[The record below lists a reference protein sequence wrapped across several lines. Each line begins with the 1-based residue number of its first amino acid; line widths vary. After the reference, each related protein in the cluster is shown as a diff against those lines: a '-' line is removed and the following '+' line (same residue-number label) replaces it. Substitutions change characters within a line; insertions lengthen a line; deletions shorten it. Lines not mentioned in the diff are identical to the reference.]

1 MEKGWVIAYT
11 TRQAYQAEIFKE
23 VLSDHGII
31 AQIINKMDRTYQTFG
46 DIEVYVPDTHIL
58 KAKKLAE
65 EFESN

>member
-11 TRQAYQAEIFKE
+11 TRQVYQAEIFKE

-31 AQIINKMDRTYQTFG
+31 AQIINKMDRTYQSFG

-65 EFESN
+65 EFENN

>member
-23 VLSDHGII
+23 VLSDHGIV
-31 AQIINKMDRTYQTFG
+31 AQIMNKMDRTYQSFG

-58 KAKKLAE
+58 KAKNLAE
-65 EFESN
+65 EFENN

>member
-31 AQIINKMDRTYQTFG
+31 AQIINKMDRAYQSFG
-46 DIEVYVPDTHIL
+46 DIEVYVPDSHIL

-65 EFESN
+65 EFDNN

>member
-23 VLSDHGII
+23 VLNDHGII
-31 AQIINKMDRTYQTFG
+31 GQIMNKMDRTYQSFG

-65 EFESN
+65 DFENN